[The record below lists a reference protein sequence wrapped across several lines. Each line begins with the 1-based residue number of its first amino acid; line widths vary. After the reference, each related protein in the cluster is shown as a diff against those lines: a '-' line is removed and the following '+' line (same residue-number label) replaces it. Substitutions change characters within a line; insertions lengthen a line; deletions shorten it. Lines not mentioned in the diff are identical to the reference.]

1 MKGALGALAEIHTQ
15 RESTMKLTSSIRSL
29 AAAICSTAALS
40 ALSTAA
46 LAGPISVANA
56 SFEGPVQSSPGYLQP
71 TGITSWVTTGTT
83 GVWNPTLT
91 PPSSATYW
99 STALPDGNQIGF
111 TAGGTIAQT
120 LGTNY
125 AAGSVYNLTV
135 AFGNRLDGPYI
146 PTNVTMKLFAVTTG
160 TIVASQAIDVSTI
173 TRGTFKDFSLSYTA
187 DGSSDGKAIGI
198 LFTSTGQQLDLDN
211 VRLNNVPEPGTLI
224 LLGSALAGI
233 GMARRRKQA

>member
-1 MKGALGALAEIHTQ
+1 MTH
-15 RESTMKLTSSIRSL
+15 RFSIRGL
-29 AAAICSTAALS
+29 TAAICSAAAFS
-40 ALSTAA
+40 VMSTAA
-46 LAGPISVANA
+46 LAGPISVLNA
-56 SFEGPVQSSPGYLQP
+56 SFEGPVQSTPGYLQP
-71 TGITSWVTTGTT
+71 AGITSWVTTGET

-91 PPSSATYW
+91 PSPSYAATW
-99 STALPDGNQIGF
+99 GVTPLPDGNQIGF
-111 TAGGTIAQT
+111 TTGGTIAQT

-125 AAGSVYNLTV
+125 ATGSLYTLTV

-160 TIVASQAIDVSTI
+160 TIVATQPIDVSTI

-233 GMARRRKQA
+233 GMARRRKQV

>member
-1 MKGALGALAEIHTQ
+1 MT
-15 RESTMKLTSSIRSL
+15 LTFSIRSL
-29 AAAICSTAALS
+29 AASLCSAAALCTM
-40 ALSTAA
+40 STAA

-56 SFEGPVQSSPGYLQP
+56 SFEGPVQSSPGYFNP
-71 TGITSWVTTGTT
+71 NGITSWVTTGSGSS
-83 GVWNPTLT
+83 GVWNPTLS
-91 PPSSATYW
+91 PGGFAAYW
-99 STALPDGNQIGF
+99 STALPDGSQVGF
-111 TAGGTIAQT
+111 SNGQTIAQT

-125 AAGSVYNLTV
+125 ATGSLYSLTV

-146 PTNVTMKLFAVTTG
+146 PTGVTMQLFAATTG
-160 TIVASQAIDVSTI
+160 SIVATQAIDVNSI
-173 TRGTFKDFSLSYTA
+173 TRGTFKDFTLSYTA

-198 LFTSTGQQLDLDN
+198 LFTSTGQQLDIDN